1 MVPAAFGLSALG
13 FAEEVVESLWTLQ
26 LVVQWV
32 GPAGPSP
39 ASPCPHTHRSPCWT
53 GHLCDEMGRTSGLAC
68 ETGQGSEV

>member
-1 MVPAAFGLSALG
+1 MTPAAFGLSALG

-39 ASPCPHTHRSPCWT
+39 TSPCPHTHTRA
-53 GHLCDEMGRTSGLAC
+53 HA
-68 ETGQGSEV
+68 GQGTSAM